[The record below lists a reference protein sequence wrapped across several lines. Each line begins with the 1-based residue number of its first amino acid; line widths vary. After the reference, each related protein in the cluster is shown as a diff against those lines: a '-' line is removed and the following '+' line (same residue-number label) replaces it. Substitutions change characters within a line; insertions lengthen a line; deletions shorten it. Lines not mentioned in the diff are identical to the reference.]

1 MATKTRISAYST
13 RPWPFS
19 LGANNMWAILLSF
32 GFPVR
37 RSGVYRI
44 VYWLGKSARRRMG
57 VFLTFMLVLNIGI
70 LVLSCTIWTISRT
83 NVRFKGYLMP
93 ICIFLWLN

>member
-1 MATKTRISAYST
+1 
-13 RPWPFS
+13 
-19 LGANNMWAILLSF
+19 
-32 GFPVR
+32 
-37 RSGVYRI
+37 
-44 VYWLGKSARRRMG
+44 MG

-70 LVLSCTIWTISRT
+70 LVLSCTIWTIGRT